1 MGRIAR
7 RAGGNGVG
15 GRCVRAGGCG
25 VGGGSPGDGGAGM
38 AMRGLRRGASA
49 GEVGL
54 GYDGYVDVGGLG
66 VLGFGWVDALAD
78 GYGDG
83 GFAECGG

>member
-1 MGRIAR
+1 M
-7 RAGGNGVG
+7 
-15 GRCVRAGGCG
+15 RAGGCG
-25 VGGGSPGDGGAGM
+25 VGGGSPGDGDAGFGA
-38 AMRGLRRGASA
+38 RGERG
-49 GEVGL
+49 GCGGL

-66 VLGFGWVDALAD
+66 VLGFGWFDALAD